1 MDSVDQLQILHET
14 VKLWVILD
22 RIEKQTDIPEVRFW
36 RFCRFCRCQTEFAV
50 NCGCCVHEQIK
61 MLFEVSTRVDTK
73 SIALDGVTVSP
84 VVTVPGSLQVM
95 AQGETTFLRLLR
107 DGAMTHSFSVQ
118 MPTVMPLLRFA
129 VLME

>member
-1 MDSVDQLQILHET
+1 
-14 VKLWVILD
+14 
-22 RIEKQTDIPEVRFW
+22 
-36 RFCRFCRCQTEFAV
+36 
-50 NCGCCVHEQIK
+50 

-84 VVTVPGSLQVM
+84 VVTVAGSLQVM
-95 AQGETTFLRLLR
+95 AQWETTFLRLLR
-107 DGAMTHSFSVQ
+107 DGAMTHNFSVQ